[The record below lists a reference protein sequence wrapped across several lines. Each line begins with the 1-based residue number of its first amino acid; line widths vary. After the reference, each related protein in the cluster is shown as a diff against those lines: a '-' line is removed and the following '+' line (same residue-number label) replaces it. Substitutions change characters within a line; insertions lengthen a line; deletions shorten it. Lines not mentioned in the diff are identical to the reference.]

1 MTANRSFHLKSM
13 TAFGRGVSEFSFGR
27 FTVEIQS
34 VNRRHLEVN
43 VGLARPF
50 VRFEMEI
57 RKQVATCI
65 GRGMISV
72 SVSWKPEAQQP
83 VSITPNLAFARAFN
97 RAWEQL
103 ALELDL
109 ERSVPLEL
117 LAQNKDL
124 FLYDEELVE
133 EELYQKALSAAL
145 QEALDALLRM
155 KEREGENHA
164 ADFIGRL
171 HILEKEIALIEAYS
185 ADSSEKY
192 RRKLTSKLEELFE
205 RSSENEERVLREIA
219 VYAERVDTTEEIIR
233 FKSHLE
239 QFKSTIQKPLESPTE
254 TRGKTLEFLLQ
265 ELLRESNTIG
275 SKVSDL
281 ASTQHIVVIKSELER
296 MRELVQNIE

>member
-1 MTANRSFHLKSM
+1 M

-34 VNRRHLEVN
+34 VNRRHLEIN

-50 VRFEMEI
+50 IRFEMEI
-57 RKQVATCI
+57 RRQVAACI

-83 VSITPNLAFARAFN
+83 VSVTPNVALARAFKG
-97 RAWEQL
+97 AWEQL
-103 ALELDL
+103 ALELNL
-109 ERSVPLEL
+109 ERDVPLEL

-124 FLYDEELVE
+124 FLYDEELAH
-133 EELYQKALSAAL
+133 EELYQKALTAAL
-145 QEALDALLRM
+145 QEALDALLLM
-155 KEREGENHA
+155 KQREGENHA
-164 ADFIGRL
+164 EDFKGRL
-171 HILEKEIALIEAYS
+171 QTLREEIVLIEAHS
-185 ADSSEKY
+185 AESSEKY
-192 RRKLTSKLEELFE
+192 RQKLTSRLEELFKG
-205 RSSENEERVLREIA
+205 SSENEERVLREIA
-219 VYAERVDTTEEIIR
+219 IYAERVDTTEEITR

-239 QFKSTIQKPLESPTE
+239 QFESMIQKPLESPTE

-275 SKVSDL
+275 SKASDL
-281 ASTQHIVVIKSELER
+281 ASTQHVVVIKSELER